1 MSEPV
6 RRPFGLVAGLG
17 MGAGVFYYRS
27 LVAAHLAQGLSPQI
41 LMTHADVRLTM
52 RLAQERKVDE
62 LASYLAGL
70 LRQLA
75 AGGCTLATIPAFS
88 PQVCARQLAAM
99 TPLPLIGLLE
109 TAVAEVKRRGF
120 TRVGVFGARVT
131 METRLFGALSGHAE
145 VIIPASADLDLVS
158 AIYSSVVEKEAALPE
173 ELASIRI
180 LAHKLIE
187 KERLDAI
194 LLAGTDWSFV
204 FNTQNADFPHID
216 GARTHIQAI
225 MHELVGPELKS
236 DGSVQNGTSHNATG
250 CAIP

>member
-1 MSEPV
+1 MSKSAP
-6 RRPFGLVAGLG
+6 PTFGLVAGLG
-17 MGAGVFYYRS
+17 VGAAVFYYRS
-27 LVAAHLAQGLSPQI
+27 LVAAHLERGITPRL
-41 LMTHADVRLTM
+41 LMAHADVRLTM

-70 LRQLA
+70 LSQLA

-88 PQVCARQLAAM
+88 PQVCAKQLADL

-131 METRLFGALSGHAE
+131 METRLFGALSGQAE
-145 VIIPASADLDLVS
+145 VIVPTAADLDFVS
-158 AIYSSVVEKEAALPE
+158 ATYSSVVENESALPQ
-173 ELASIRI
+173 ELETLRV
-180 LAHKLIE
+180 LAHNLIE

-204 FNTQNADFPHID
+204 FNTKTADFPHID

-225 MHELVGPELKS
+225 MHELA
-236 DGSVQNGTSHNATG
+236 GT
-250 CAIP
+250 AIR